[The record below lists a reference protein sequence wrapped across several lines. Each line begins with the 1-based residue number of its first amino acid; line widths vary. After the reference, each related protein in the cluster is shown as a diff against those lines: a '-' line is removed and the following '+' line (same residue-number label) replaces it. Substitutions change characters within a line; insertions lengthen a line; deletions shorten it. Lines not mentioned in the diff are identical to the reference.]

1 MSEAYQER
9 ECRITDAVNAYC
21 EGFYSNAA
29 QAAAA
34 FQVEARIVRRR
45 CAGVGSRSIRV
56 PANRRLNPATE
67 QAIVE

>member
-29 QAAAA
+29 QAATA
-34 FQVEARIVRRR
+34 FQVEARTAVQ
-45 CAGVGSRSIRV
+45 ALDPGLHGYQLTGGLTQLLSR
-56 PANRRLNPATE
+56 
-67 QAIVE
+67 